1 MIAQMLLLHNNRHGM
16 PVKTRVIME
25 PTIDLE
31 LTHTNTQVELP
42 KLSLLKVQAS
52 SPLLLKVHM
61 DKGTLCIKIKSAG
74 IKERQ
79 QTLSQTLRATHAQL
93 LSILKTPKGM
103 VVQIISNPQ
112 LRDMETQFKL
122 KTTRQH
128 LLQPTKTT
136 TTKAH
141 TMLTMLSSKL
151 QTTTTSLNSQ
161 HRNL

>member
-1 MIAQMLLLHNNRHGM
+1 MIARMLLLHSNRHGM
-16 PVKTRVIME
+16 LVKTRVIME
-25 PTIDLE
+25 PTTDLE

-42 KLSLLKVQAS
+42 KLSLLKGQAS
-52 SPLLLKVHM
+52 SPQLLKVHM
-61 DKGTLCIKIKSAG
+61 DKGTLCIKIKSVG
-74 IKERQ
+74 IRAHP
-79 QTLSQTLRATHAQL
+79 QTPSQTHRATHAQL
-93 LSILKTPKGM
+93 LSILKTPKDM

-128 LLQPTKTT
+128 LPQPTKTT

-141 TMLTMLSSKL
+141 TMLTMPSSKP

-161 HRNL
+161 LRNL